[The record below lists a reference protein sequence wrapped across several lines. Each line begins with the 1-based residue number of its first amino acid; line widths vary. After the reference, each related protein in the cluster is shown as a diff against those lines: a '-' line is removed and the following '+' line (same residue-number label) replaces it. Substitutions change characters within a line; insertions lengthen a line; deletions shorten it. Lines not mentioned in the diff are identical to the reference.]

1 MFKTLKED
9 IQTVFKKDPAAR
21 STLEVLFCYPGL
33 HAVWLHR
40 IAHFLWKNRLKLIA
54 RIISHINRFIT
65 GVEIH
70 PGAKIGRRF
79 FIDHGMGIVIGET
92 TEIGDDVL
100 MYQGAVLGGTS
111 LEKGKRHPTIGNNV
125 VIGAGAI
132 VLGPVKIGDNVK
144 IGAGSVVVKNV
155 PSNSIVVGVP
165 GKIGLGF
172 SIEEIRALEHGKL
185 PDPISDALKFVVKE
199 QEKLEERIEQLENTI
214 YELEKIIN
222 KKKTERKIE
231 RLKN

>member
-1 MFKTLKED
+1 MLRTLKED

-21 STLEVLFCYPGL
+21 STLEVLCCYPGL

-40 IAHFLWKNRLKLIA
+40 IAHFFWKNRLRFIA
-54 RIISHINRFIT
+54 RIISHINRFLT

-111 LEKGKRHPTIGNNV
+111 LQKGKRHPTLGNNI

-132 VLGPVKIGDNVK
+132 VLGPVRIGNNVK
-144 IGAGSVVVKNV
+144 IGAGSVVVRDV

-165 GKIGLGF
+165 GRIGLGF
-172 SIEEIRALEHGKL
+172 GIEEIQALEHGKL
-185 PDPISDALKFVVKE
+185 PDPITDALKFVMKE
-199 QEKLEERIEQLENTI
+199 QEKLEEKISKLEEALTQ
-214 YELEKIIN
+214 IN
-222 KKKTERKIE
+222 KYFKINREDKE
-231 RLKN
+231 RLRKS